1 MPLLPLQILW
11 LNMVTDTFP
20 ALALAMEPGDA
31 NVMERP
37 PRDPKEALLS
47 RPFLSSVAFYG
58 FLITVST
65 LGAFI
70 LQLDGP
76 IRRAQTVAFMTLA
89 FAQLFHLANA
99 RSDAP
104 LIGRNHVSNPYALVA
119 LALSIGLQLLAAY
132 LAPLARVLG
141 VQPLDGRTWFLVM
154 SFAMIPALV
163 GQAIKIGRR
172 QRGVEASRR

>member
-1 MPLLPLQILW
+1 LW

-20 ALALAMEPGDA
+20 ALALAMEPGDS

-47 RPFLSSVAFYG
+47 RQFLSSVAFYG
-58 FLITVST
+58 SLITVST
-65 LGAFI
+65 LAAFM

-104 LIGRNHVSNPYALVA
+104 LLSRTHVSNPYALGA
-119 LALSIGLQLLAAY
+119 LALSIVLQLLAMY
-132 LAPLARVLG
+132 VTPLARVLG
-141 VQPLDGRTWFLVM
+141 VEPLEGRAWFLVV
-154 SFAMIPALV
+154 SFAAIPAV
-163 GQAIKIGRR
+163 AGQAIKFARRAGRFN
-172 QRGVEASRR
+172 RR